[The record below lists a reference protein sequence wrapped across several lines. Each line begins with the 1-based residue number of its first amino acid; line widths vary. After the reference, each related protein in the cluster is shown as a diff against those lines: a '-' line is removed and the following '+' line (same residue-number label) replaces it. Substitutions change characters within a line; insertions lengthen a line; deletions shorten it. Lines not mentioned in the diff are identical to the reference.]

1 MPAKKKRDIRIAR
14 QTFKAGRRVFRE
26 GDIVL
31 ASDPAVDQWPGNFYT
46 PDEYG
51 ERLERMTAR
60 PGERRNVEVP
70 DAS

>member
-1 MPAKKKRDIRIAR
+1 MPAKTRKHEIRIAR
-14 QTFKAGRRVFRE
+14 KAFAFGYRTFRE

-31 ASDPAVDQWPGNFYT
+31 ASDPAVERFPDHFYS

-51 ERLERMTAR
+51 ERLERATAG

-70 DAS
+70 SG